1 MCRQFFTVMISLQEN
16 RPKVNGINNIQSS
29 PRRGF
34 FANPVNKSESFQ
46 QYKPK
51 FNAFGLAAKR
61 ASDGAKLGLRL
72 RGAAIEA
79 KEIESIIDSDLMV
92 SLSKISVKNHAVFE
106 NKSDYKNRAFTAAT
120 AFVSSGARV
129 DAVSGRK
136 ASYKARKALQT
147 AFLERESDII
157 SGKVFPFFITPTFK
171 NLENTDFVTNF
182 LFLLSVWTRFR
193 NTPYFREVIDGCYR
207 KIEFTVKDAETKNYN
222 FHPHLL
228 GLTTVEFADNSK
240 DCKPNCR
247 ESHQHRNG
255 YKVAVN
261 VEFSNVWTKCLQLS
275 HKEMFGCEID
285 LSGLETAVCD
295 FRKFDIND
303 VRTVER
309 RGVLFELTK
318 YMAKPSDFLE
328 LEPTEL
334 LAANKILKGKRL
346 LTSIGSFND
355 YKGRAV
361 FNKQRAYED
370 WANRQYMKMKEKYN
384 DNERFYRQNF
394 LTMKSGTY
402 EDSVRENS
410 VNNLLNDIR
419 KRKEINKLE
428 RRQRGKRTDDER
440 GFLAIT
446 QLRKLGRELNS
457 SNVPADR
464 EKWLKLLDENLTLM
478 VGDARKK
485 FLQRHPDARIT
496 TLDGQIYL
504 GDVLKRR
511 ELESRTGQAMVE
523 H

>member
-1 MCRQFFTVMISLQEN
+1 MIIVNQS
-16 RPKVNGINNIQSS
+16 RPKVNSVNDIQ
-29 PRRGF
+29 PPTRRGF
-34 FANPVNKSESFQ
+34 FAGSVNKSQSFQ

-51 FNAFGLAAKR
+51 FDAFGLAAKR
-61 ASDGAKLGLRL
+61 ANDGAKLGHRL
-72 RGAAIEA
+72 RGAAIAANEL
-79 KEIESIIDSDLMV
+79 ESIIDSDLMI
-92 SLSKISVKNHAVFE
+92 SLSKNSVKNHAVFE

-147 AFLERESDII
+147 AFLDRESDIV

-193 NTPYFREVIDGCYR
+193 NTPYFRNVIDGCYR
-207 KIEFTVKDAETKNYN
+207 KIEFVVKDAGTKNYN

-240 DCKPNCR
+240 DCKSNCR
-247 ESHQHRNG
+247 EPHRHINS
-255 YKVAVN
+255 YKAAVN
-261 VEFSNVWTKCLQLS
+261 REFAEVWTKCLQLS
-275 HKEMFGCEID
+275 HKEMFNCEID
-285 LSGLETAVCD
+285 LSGLDTAVCD
-295 FRKFDIND
+295 FRKFDISD

-318 YMAKPSDFLE
+318 YMAKPSDFLK
-328 LEPTEL
+328 LEPAEL

-355 YKGRAV
+355 YKGRAALD
-361 FNKQRAYED
+361 KQRRYED
-370 WANRQYMKMKEKYN
+370 WANRQYMKMKENYN

-394 LTMKSGTY
+394 LTLESGTY
-402 EDSVRENS
+402 EDFVKDSSLVNS
-410 VNNLLNDIR
+410 MNVIR
-419 KRKEINKLE
+419 KYKEINKLE

-440 GFLAIT
+440 GFLTIT

-457 SNVPADR
+457 SGVSADR
-464 EKWLKLLDENLTLM
+464 EKWLKLLDENLILM
-478 VGDARKK
+478 VADAREK
-485 FLQRHPDARIT
+485 FLKRHPNSRIT
-496 TLDGQIYL
+496 TLDGEVYP
-504 GDVLKRR
+504 KPK
-511 ELESRTGQAMVE
+511 EMENRTGQAMVG

>member
-1 MCRQFFTVMISLQEN
+1 MISVRQN
-16 RPKVNGINNIQSS
+16 RPKVNGINSIQ
-29 PRRGF
+29 PHRAF
-34 FANPVNKSESFQ
+34 VAPVSQSFQ
-46 QYKPK
+46 RYEPK
-51 FNAFGLAAKR
+51 FKAFGLAARR
-61 ASDGAKLGLRL
+61 ANDGAKLGHRL

-79 KEIESIIDSDLMV
+79 NEIESVIDSDLMI
-92 SLSKISVKNHAVFE
+92 SLSKNPVKNHAVFE
-106 NKSDYKNRAFTAAT
+106 NQSDYKNRAFTAAT

-147 AFLERESDII
+147 AFLERESDIV

-207 KIEFTVKDAETKNYN
+207 KIEFTVKDAGTKNYN

-247 ESHQHRNG
+247 EPHQHRNG

-261 VEFSNVWTKCLQLS
+261 VEFGKVWTNCLQLS

-361 FNKQRAYED
+361 FNKQRRYEEC
-370 WANRQYMKMKEKYN
+370 AKREYMKMK
-384 DNERFYRQNF
+384 
-394 LTMKSGTY
+394 Y
-402 EDSVRENS
+402 EDAER
-410 VNNLLNDIR
+410 
-419 KRKEINKLE
+419 INK
-428 RRQRGKRTDDER
+428 QK
-440 GFLAIT
+440 FLA
-446 QLRKLGRELNS
+446 
-457 SNVPADR
+457 
-464 EKWLKLLDENLTLM
+464 M
-478 VGDARKK
+478 
-485 FLQRHPDARIT
+485 
-496 TLDGQIYL
+496 
-504 GDVLKRR
+504 
-511 ELESRTGQAMVE
+511 
-523 H
+523 